1 MRLVLARR
9 FRAVLAVARRTHR
22 PGLAFIGRW
31 SLIIYLLHQPLL
43 YGGISAVSSASC
55 PSRHRR
61 RSSPTPQEFAL
72 SCQPSCTAT
81 GAPEA
86 YCTAYCSCAL
96 ETIEEGNL
104 WEALSADEQTPEQ
117 QSQTSQVIN
126 LCRAMAEGERTQ
138 STTLPCGEVAVER
151 ATSELGRGAPRD

>member
-1 MRLVLARR
+1 MLEWQGGRIAK
-9 FRAVLAVARRTHR
+9 A
-22 PGLAFIGRW
+22 LAFIGRW

-43 YGGISAVSSASC
+43 YGGISGLVGLM
-55 PSRHRR
+55 PQPPPPPVLTDR
-61 RSSPTPQEFAL
+61 QEFAL
-72 SCQPSCTAT
+72 SCQPTCTAS

-104 WEALSADEQTPEQ
+104 WEALNADEQTPEQ

-126 LCRAMAEGERTQ
+126 LCRAMAEG
-138 STTLPCGEVAVER
+138 
-151 ATSELGRGAPRD
+151 DN